1 MPRAQPEAAA
11 LPTSHTPRLS
21 LIVAVARNR
30 VIGAG
35 NRMPWH
41 LSADLRRFRALTTGH
56 RIIMGRKTW
65 ESLGKPLPGREN
77 VIVSRNAQ
85 LAAPGCIVVG
95 SLDAAMQ
102 GSTLPPPLFC
112 IGGAEIYAAALPLAD
127 EIWLTEIDADFEGD
141 ATMPELPQDEWRE
154 TAREPAVDPASG
166 LRYAFVHLQR
176 AQHMGALQSGRTPP
190 TRVSTAS

>member
-1 MPRAQPEAAA
+1 MDDTPLAGDSPRMARPQPEAEA
-11 LPTSHTPRLS
+11 LPASHTPRLS

-85 LAAPGCIVVG
+85 LVAPGCIVVD

-102 GSTLPPPLFC
+102 GSTL
-112 IGGAEIYAAALPLAD
+112 
-127 EIWLTEIDADFEGD
+127 
-141 ATMPELPQDEWRE
+141 
-154 TAREPAVDPASG
+154 
-166 LRYAFVHLQR
+166 
-176 AQHMGALQSGRTPP
+176 
-190 TRVSTAS
+190 